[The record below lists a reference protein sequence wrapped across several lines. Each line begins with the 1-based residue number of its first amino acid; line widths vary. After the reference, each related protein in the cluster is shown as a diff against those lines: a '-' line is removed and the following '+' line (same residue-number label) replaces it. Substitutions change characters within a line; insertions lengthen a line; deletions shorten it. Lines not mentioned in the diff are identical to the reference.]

1 MRLWPDF
8 ILSTGSNPTSRRN
21 RMKRAF
27 IGALSIVAIM
37 VCGSSLS
44 HAAFVHPGLLNNR
57 AEYDL
62 MPWTSMAEINVLAM
76 Q

>member
-1 MRLWPDF
+1 
-8 ILSTGSNPTSRRN
+8 
-21 RMKRAF
+21 MKRAF
-27 IGALSIVAIM
+27 IGVLSIVAIM

-44 HAAFVHPGLLNNR
+44 HAAFVHSGLLNNR

-62 MPWTSMAEINVLAM
+62 MPWTSMTEINVLAM